1 MTESLNNAFSLASKL
16 PESEQDAIAAWI
28 VAEMDSDR
36 RWDTLF
42 NGSQNKLAAL
52 AREALDEHLKGETED
67 WQKN

>member
-16 PESEQDAIAAWI
+16 PESEQDAIAAWL
-28 VAEMDSDR
+28 VAEMESDR

-42 NGSQNKLAAL
+42 NGSQDKLAAL
-52 AREALDEHLKGETED
+52 AQEALDEHLKGETED